1 MEQSAA
7 GWMLG
12 SHTCRWVQ
20 CDQTADCTKR
30 YMYRYIVCVYVCRSF
45 LCSRKIHVLVWLLL
59 YGKYRDIE

>member
-30 YMYRYIVCVYVCRSF
+30 YMYRYIVCVYVG
-45 LCSRKIHVLVWLLL
+45 HVMMFVQQ
-59 YGKYRDIE
+59 ENNV